1 MEKELLLSFKIWLK
15 IRLLIENPRLNNK
28 KSSSL
33 SKKFRETNAEQK
45 STNIWSYRQ
54 LDPTLLVSQIC
65 TRLIFVIV
73 FRSPRL

>member
-15 IRLLIENPRLNNK
+15 ICILIENPRLNNK

-45 STNIWSYRQ
+45 SANIWS
-54 LDPTLLVSQIC
+54 
-65 TRLIFVIV
+65 
-73 FRSPRL
+73 